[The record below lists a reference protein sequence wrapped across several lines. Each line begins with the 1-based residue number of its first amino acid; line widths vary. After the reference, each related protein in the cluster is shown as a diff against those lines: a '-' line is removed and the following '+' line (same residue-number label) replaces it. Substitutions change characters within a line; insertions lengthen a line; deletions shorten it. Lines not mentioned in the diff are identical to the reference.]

1 MAAPRSPSP
10 PLLSDSPELA
20 AEKAALRRAALAAR
34 EAHAAPGAAGES
46 LAEVV
51 LAACP
56 PPPGTLVGGF
66 WPMGA
71 EIDIRPLM
79 RRLEAAGHGLAL
91 PVTPPRGQPLLFRR
105 WRFGAPLVPGRFGT
119 SVPPGEAE
127 EVAPGFLLVPLLAF
141 DRRGMRLGYGGGYY
155 DRTLAGLPGA
165 RAIGIAYAAQ
175 EVAAVPAGPHD
186 WPLAGIATER
196 GFISTER

>member
-1 MAAPRSPSP
+1 MAVPHSSPSSLP
-10 PLLSDSPELA
+10 ADPPELA
-20 AEKAALRRAALAAR
+20 AEKAALRRAAFAAR
-34 EAHAAPGAAGES
+34 EAQDPRAAGEA

-51 LAACP
+51 LSTCT
-56 PPPGTLVGGF
+56 PPPGAVVGGF

-71 EIDIRPLM
+71 EIDTRPLM
-79 RRLEAAGHGLAL
+79 RRLEAAGHPLAL
-91 PVTPPRGQPLLFRR
+91 PVTPPRGQPLVFRR
-105 WRFGAPLVPGRFGT
+105 WRFGAPLVSGRFGT
-119 SVPPGEAE
+119 SVPSEEAGEA
-127 EVAPGFLLVPLLAF
+127 VPDFLLVPLLAF
-141 DRRGMRLGYGGGYY
+141 DRRGLRLGYGGGYY

-165 RAIGIAYAAQ
+165 RAIGVGYAAQ